1 MCLDAKCTHLHTDEK
16 KNQVSMCRQGNQS
29 LFALEGVVTT
39 PVCVCLMGG
48 D

>member
-1 MCLDAKCTHLHTDEK
+1 MQNAHTYTQMKKK